1 MDPLDHELQ
10 NPNEIISHSAP
21 ADLSRQI
28 NGCMEHVSFPPLSRF
43 AVCGGTHGN
52 EMTGVYVVR
61 EMKKK
66 NVDKVGRVSVM
77 TVLSNPEAVH
87 LCRRYV
93 ETDLNRCF
101 TDALLSAP
109 LTASSPHEMKRA
121 HELNALLGPKGSQ
134 QAVNLL
140 CDIHNTTANMG
151 VCFIFYHFD
160 WLALHIYRYVQ
171 SKISFG
177 PVRAIQFHTPL
188 PEAYSL
194 ESVSQNGFALEV
206 GPQPT
211 GVVRADIYNM
221 TTETLDLIMEWIEK
235 FNSGTVFEGG
245 DVEAFSQT
253 RALDYPRD
261 PTTDEIT
268 AAIHPQLQDNDFK
281 LLRAGDPIFQ
291 SFTGEAVKY
300 EGEEAYPFF
309 VNECAYYE
317 KKVAFQLAQKITIR
331 LPSISVKN

>member
-1 MDPLDHELQ
+1 
-10 NPNEIISHSAP
+10 
-21 ADLSRQI
+21 
-28 NGCMEHVSFPPLSRF
+28 MEQVSFPPLSRV
-43 AVCGGTHGN
+43 AICGGTHGN

-66 NVDKVGRVSVM
+66 KVDKVGCVSVM
-77 TVLSNPEAVH
+77 TVLSNPEAVNV
-87 LCRRYV
+87 CRRYM

-101 TDALLSAP
+101 PDALLSAP

-121 HELNALLGPKGSQ
+121 HELNALLGPKGSP

-151 VCFIFYHFD
+151 ICFIFYRFD
-160 WLALHIYRYVQ
+160 WIALHLFKYVQ
-171 SKISFG
+171 SKTSFG
-177 PVRAIQFHTPL
+177 PVRAIQFDTPL
-188 PEAYSL
+188 SEAYSL
-194 ESVSQNGFALEV
+194 ESVAKHGFALEV

-221 TTETLDLIMEWIEK
+221 VTETLDLIMEWLEQ
-235 FNSGTVFEGG
+235 FNSGSVFEGG
-245 DVEAFSQT
+245 EVEAFRKTQS
-253 RALDYPRD
+253 LDYPRD

-268 AAIHPQLQDNDFK
+268 AAIHPQLQDKDFK
-281 LLRAGDPIFQ
+281 LLRAGDPIFWP
-291 SFTGEAVKY
+291 FTGEAVKY

-317 KKVAFQLAQKITIR
+317 KKVAFHLARKISIS
-331 LPSISVKN
+331 LPSISVKKN